1 MNLTKHLKIFY
12 RCSSLLGLMQIG
24 CNFFLV
30 DSFDVTLKIHM
41 FNISPLLNTAKIEK
55 SKNEV
60 DTYETLFDYDNRY

>member
-1 MNLTKHLKIFY
+1 
-12 RCSSLLGLMQIG
+12 MQIG